1 MKRATQWTLRVVAAV
16 VLAVPMW
23 WMTLGIFIAMPYG
36 VAIWTSDWITK
47 TMPPKETR
55 ETVDRRL
62 WYCTSHPI
70 EMKESW
76 WGHYYELQDGEYCIQ
91 YRVFGLPMCPIDIV
105 YGPDG
110 DTRIVFESY
119 E

>member
-16 VLAVPMW
+16 GLAVPMW

-36 VAIWTSDWITK
+36 VAIRTSKWITK
-47 TMPPKETR
+47 TMPPKVTLER
-55 ETVDRRL
+55 HL
-62 WYCTSHPI
+62 WYCTSRPI
-70 EMKESW
+70 EMKKSLL
-76 WGHYYELQDGEYCIQ
+76 GCYYELQDGEYCIQ
-91 YRVFGLPMCPIDIV
+91 HRVFGLPMCPIDVV